1 MGMLSKLAGG
11 ALGWAVGGPI
21 GAVLGAVAGSQVDE
35 DAPEAKRRRPE
46 PAGEP
51 DRSTLFMVAVVSL
64 LAKIAKADGRISKR
78 EVQVADEFFRTGLGL
93 DGADRK
99 AAIRIF
105 EAAKDDPHDFEDFA
119 IQIYQLF
126 DKEPKG
132 LRNLMDVLMRL
143 GCADGRWHPAALK
156 KLQRV
161 GRIFDYSDAEFEQL
175 KAMHLPDTDEPYR
188 VLGLERGA
196 TKAAVKKAYARLA
209 KDFHPDRVAGKDLPP
224 AFHEFA
230 QERFRRIQQAY
241 ETLLR

>member
-1 MGMLSKLAGG
+1 MLSKLAGG

-21 GAVLGAVAGSQVDE
+21 GAVLGAVAGGTVDE
-35 DAPEAKRRRPE
+35 DGRETTR
-46 PAGEP
+46 GTSTEP

-64 LAKIAKADGRISKR
+64 LAKIAKADGRVSKKEIR
-78 EVQVADEFFRTGLGL
+78 VADEFFRTGLGL

-105 EAAKDDPHDFEDFA
+105 EAAKDDAHDFEDFA

-126 DKEPKG
+126 DKEQKG

-143 GCADGRWHPAALK
+143 GCADGRWHPGSLA

-175 KAMHLPDTDEPYR
+175 KAIHLPDPSEPYR
-188 VLGLERGA
+188 ILGLEPGSSRGA
-196 TKAAVKKAYARLA
+196 IKKAYARLV
-209 KDFHPDRVAGKDLPP
+209 KDFHPDRVAAKDLPP
-224 AFHEFA
+224 AFLEFA
-230 QERFRRIQQAY
+230 QERFRRIQEAY
-241 ETLLR
+241 EALAN